1 MSSPTRR
8 LPAVLPLCLC
18 LCATTCAQ
26 DQKAGSPGGL
36 VERNSP
42 LQVVEPDANERDLR
56 TTPVVRAVQRAADS
70 VVSIYLQHQLA
81 NRGEAV
87 TEGQG
92 SGVILD
98 DSGLVITN
106 WHVVAPVVLGDRRG
120 GADLDVMV
128 KLRDGRSRPASVLSS
143 SAKRDLALLQ
153 LKLEADEKVKP
164 IEIGRS
170 ADLMIG
176 ETVIAIGNPQGHAN
190 TVTSGVLS
198 AIDRSIRVRAPDGA
212 VRDYSGLLQ
221 TDAAINQ
228 GNSGGALLDITGRLI
243 GINNAMAM
251 GAENIGFAIPMD
263 SVRQEFERELIQS
276 ASFATAADA
285 PWLGL
290 EVQEKDGAVTIA
302 EVKAGSPADQAGIR
316 VGDVLARIGDQD
328 VRNSLDYVR
337 RFFSVR
343 ADEPLSLLLR
353 RGGRELKVQPVPIS
367 RTLGIVLDA
376 CGAKFTE
383 VDVETDPQL
392 VRRTTL
398 KFYRNSN
405 LRRVPL
411 FPAVL
416 RVESVLPDS
425 PAEAIGLEPGDVLLG
440 VLSRGPFGDR
450 DVPVHSLRDWAQLL
464 DQQRGRSLRI
474 SVLRGDRDLG
484 GTLEVRAAANR

>member
-1 MSSPTRR
+1 MTPPLRHP
-8 LPAVLPLCLC
+8 LAVLPLCLC
-18 LCATTCAQ
+18 LCTTACAQ
-26 DQKAGSPGGL
+26 DPKGTAPGGL

-56 TTPVVRAVQRAADS
+56 ITPVVRAVQRAADS

-81 NRGEAV
+81 NREAI

-106 WHVVAPVVLGDRRG
+106 WHVVAPIVLGDRRG
-120 GADLDVMV
+120 GTDLDVVV
-128 KLRDGRSRPASVLSS
+128 KLRDGRSKQASVLSS

-153 LKLEADEKVKP
+153 LKLDGDEKVKP

-212 VRDYSGLLQ
+212 VREYSGLLQ

-243 GINNAMAM
+243 GINNAMSM

-290 EVQEKDGAVTIA
+290 EVREQDGAVTIA
-302 EVKAGSPADQAGIR
+302 EVKAGSPAAQAGVQ

-343 ADEPLSLLLR
+343 ADEPLPLLLR
-353 RGGRELKVQPVPIS
+353 RGGREVKVAPVPIS
-367 RTLGIVLDA
+367 RALGIVLDA
-376 CGAKFTE
+376 SGARFRE
-383 VDVETDPQL
+383 IDLEADEPL
-392 VRRTTL
+392 VRRATL
-398 KFYRNSN
+398 KFYRNSG

-411 FPAVL
+411 LPAVL
-416 RVESVLPDS
+416 QVEAVQPDS
-425 PAEAIGLEPGDVLLG
+425 PADAIGLEVGDVLLG
-440 VLSRGPFGDR
+440 VVSRGPFGDR
-450 DVPVHSLRDWAQLL
+450 DVPMTSLRDLALLL

-474 SVLRGDRDLG
+474 SVLRGERDLS
-484 GTLEVRAAANR
+484 GTLEVRAADRR